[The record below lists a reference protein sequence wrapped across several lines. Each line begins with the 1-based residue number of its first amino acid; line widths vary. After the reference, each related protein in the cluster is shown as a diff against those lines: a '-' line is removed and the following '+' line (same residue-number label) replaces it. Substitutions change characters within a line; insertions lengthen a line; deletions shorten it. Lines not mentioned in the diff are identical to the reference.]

1 MTEVELLVLSAV
13 RLILSLVG
21 EARAVQLVSE
31 ESRAQANALADD
43 VAKARMDA
51 EKAVVESKK
60 QAATASSLESINEL
74 RKLKLKGGT

>member
-31 ESRAQANALADD
+31 EARAQANALADE
-43 VAKARMDA
+43 VARARVAAEESVRAAKKAKMDDDA
-51 EKAVVESKK
+51 LKAVDD
-60 QAATASSLESINEL
+60 L
-74 RKLKLKGGT
+74 RKLKAKVP